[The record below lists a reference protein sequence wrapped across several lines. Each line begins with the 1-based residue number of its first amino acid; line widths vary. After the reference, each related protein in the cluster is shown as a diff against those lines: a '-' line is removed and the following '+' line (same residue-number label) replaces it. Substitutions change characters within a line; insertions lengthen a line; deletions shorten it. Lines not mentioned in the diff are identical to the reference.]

1 MRSLAATATVLAIA
15 LALAACGS
23 GSKSSTGSG
32 TGAASHNGAPGA
44 ASPVALTPEHRA
56 ALAFSGHAGV
66 AFGTF
71 YRFIYAPYKAG
82 AFNPPRPSRPALA
95 KARSAAVLVARELET
110 ATRATRTSA
119 ALAKLRTPMMVLDD
133 GFKAA
138 LAKLKS
144 GRFKLAEIEAANL
157 AISAIKGSATNAGLS
172 IGESSSG
179 AL

>member
-1 MRSLAATATVLAIA
+1 MRSSAATATVLAIA
-15 LALAACGS
+15 LALAGCGS
-23 GSKSSTGSG
+23 GGSKSSTG
-32 TGAASHNGAPGA
+32 TGAASRNGTVGG

-56 ALAFSGHAGV
+56 ALAFSSHAGV

-95 KARSAAVLVARELET
+95 KARSAAVVVAREIEA

-119 ALAKLRTPMMVLDD
+119 ALAKLRTPMMVLDE

-138 LAKLKS
+138 LARLKR
-144 GRFKLAEIEAANL
+144 GRFKLAEIEAANV
-157 AISAIKGSATNAGLS
+157 AISAIKGSATTAGLS
-172 IGESSSG
+172 IGESSSD

>member
-1 MRSLAATATVLAIA
+1 MRSPAATATLLAIA

-23 GSKSSTGSG
+23 GGSKSSTG
-32 TGAASHNGAPGA
+32 TGAASRNGTAG

-56 ALAFSGHAGV
+56 ALAFSSHAGV

-95 KARSAAVLVARELET
+95 KARNAAVVVAREIEA

-119 ALAKLRTPMMVLDD
+119 ALAKLRTPMMVLDE

-138 LAKLKS
+138 LARLKR
-144 GRFKLAEIEAANL
+144 GRFKLAEIEAANV
-157 AISAIKGSATNAGLS
+157 AISAIKGSATTAGLS
-172 IGESSSG
+172 IGESSSD